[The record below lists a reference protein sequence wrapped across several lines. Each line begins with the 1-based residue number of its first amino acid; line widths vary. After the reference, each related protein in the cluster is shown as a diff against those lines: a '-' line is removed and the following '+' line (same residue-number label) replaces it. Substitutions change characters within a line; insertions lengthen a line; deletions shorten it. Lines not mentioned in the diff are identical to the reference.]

1 MTPMAHHYSN
11 GTEKSNEDLPRLH
24 KGKRLLNP
32 TDRVSEILFGL
43 IMALSFTCTIGIGK
57 SGHTEIKELLIAA
70 ISCNAAWGL
79 VDAIM
84 YILAVLSENS
94 RSKNIVDFVRHS
106 SKVEKAKEY
115 ISDALPPAVALVI
128 ETEELE
134 QVRKRIASLPES
146 SLSFR
151 LTAVDF
157 KNAVVIFLLI
167 FFSTFPIVIPF
178 IFIHDT
184 QLALRLSNMIAIV
197 LMFLCGWS
205 LAKYVGYN
213 KWFMSF
219 GLTLVGIVLV
229 LITIALG
236 G

>member
-1 MTPMAHHYSN
+1 MASTAHHF
-11 GTEKSNEDLPRLH
+11 SNEEDKIKKDISRLH
-24 KGKRLLNP
+24 KRKRLLNP

-57 SGHTEIKELLIAA
+57 SGQTEIKELLIAA

-79 VDAIM
+79 VDAMM
-84 YILAVLSENS
+84 YILAVLAENS
-94 RSKNIVDFVRHS
+94 RSKNIIDFVRHT

-115 ISDALPPAVALVI
+115 ISEALPPAVASVMA
-128 ETEELE
+128 TEELE

-151 LTAVDF
+151 LTALDL
-157 KNAVVIFLLI
+157 KNALVIFLLI
-167 FFSTFPIVIPF
+167 FISTFPIVIPF
-178 IFIHDT
+178 IFIPDT
-184 QLALRLSNMIAIV
+184 QLALRVSNLIAIV

-205 LAKYVGYN
+205 LAKYVGSN
-213 KWFMSF
+213 KWLMSF
-219 GLTLVGIVLV
+219 GLTLVGILLV
-229 LITIALG
+229 LSTIALG

>member
-1 MTPMAHHYSN
+1 MTPVSHHYSN
-11 GTEKSNEDLPRLH
+11 DTDKIDEALSRLH
-24 KGKRLLNP
+24 KRKRLLNP

-57 SGHTEIKELLIAA
+57 SGQTEIKELLIAA

-84 YILAVLSENS
+84 YILALLAENS

-115 ISDALPPAVALVI
+115 ISEALPPAVALVM

-134 QVRKRIASLPES
+134 QVRKRIANLPES

-157 KNAVVIFLLI
+157 KNALIIFLLI
-167 FFSTFPIVIPF
+167 FISTFPIVIPF
-178 IFIHDT
+178 IFIRDT
-184 QLALRLSNMIAIV
+184 HLALRISNMIAII

-213 KWFMSF
+213 KWLMSF

-229 LITIALG
+229 LLTIALG